1 MDSPQ
6 RKGNPLYWPEVKEFH
21 SVQIFDGIQL
31 KYYFH
36 NGLAAS
42 VVCHRHS
49 YGGKHGEFEV
59 ALMDY
64 VDNLIYHEEFPEV
77 VGYLTFAEV
86 DECLSKIAY
95 LKPIFNSKPLDC

>member
-1 MDSPQ
+1 M
-6 RKGNPLYWPEVKEFH
+6 KGNPLYWRKVKEFH

-31 KYYFH
+31 KYYFE

-42 VVCHRHS
+42 VVCHKHS
-49 YGGKHGEFEV
+49 YGGEHGEFEV

-64 VDNLIYHEEFPEV
+64 VDNLIYHEEFIDV
-77 VGYLTFAEV
+77 VGYLTFAQV

-95 LKPIFNSKPLDC
+95 LKPLFNSKPLDS

>member
-1 MDSPQ
+1 M
-6 RKGNPLYWPEVKEFH
+6 KGNTLYSHKVKEFD
-21 SVQIFDGIQL
+21 SAQIFDGIQL
-31 KYYFH
+31 KYYFE

-42 VVCHRHS
+42 VVCHKHS
-49 YGGKHGEFEV
+49 YGGEHGEFEV

-95 LKPIFNSKPLDC
+95 LKPIFNSKPLDS

>member
-1 MDSPQ
+1 M
-6 RKGNPLYWPEVKEFH
+6 KGNPLYSHKVKEFY

-31 KYYFH
+31 KYYFE

-42 VVCHRHS
+42 VVCHHRS
-49 YGGKHGEFEV
+49 WGGERGLFEI

-64 VDNLIYHEEFPEV
+64 EDNLIYNEEFPDV
-77 VGYLTFAEV
+77 VGYLTFAQV

-95 LKPIFNSKPLDC
+95 LKPHFNSKPLDS

>member
-1 MDSPQ
+1 M
-6 RKGNPLYWPEVKEFH
+6 KGNPLYSHKVKEFQ

-31 KYYFH
+31 KYYFE

-42 VVCHRHS
+42 GVCHKYS
-49 YGGKHGEFEV
+49 YGGERGLFEI
-59 ALMDY
+59 ALINY

-77 VGYLTFAEV
+77 VAYLTFAEV